1 MAFSYRVAFALDR
14 VIEHTVVGSKPAPLE
29 GEPETLPVVEAEV
42 IAIVVVA
49 AERDAV
55 LSERRDQRVAM
66 LRFVI
71 DDDPIEIE
79 EDGAVHPE
87 K

>member
-1 MAFSYRVAFALDR
+1 
-14 VIEHTVVGSKPAPLE
+14 VIEHTVVGPKPAPLE
-29 GEPETLPVVEAEV
+29 SEPETLSVVEAEV
-42 IAIVVVA
+42 IAIVVVT
-49 AERDAV
+49 AEREIV

-66 LRFVI
+66 LGFVI

-87 K
+87 KY